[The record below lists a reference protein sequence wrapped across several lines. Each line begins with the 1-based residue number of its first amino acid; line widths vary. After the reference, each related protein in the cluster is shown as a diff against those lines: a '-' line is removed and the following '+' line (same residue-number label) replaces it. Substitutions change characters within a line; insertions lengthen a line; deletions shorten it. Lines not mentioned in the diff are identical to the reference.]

1 MVFEKK
7 TGIFLHLLPQA
18 VIEFVSS

>member
-7 TGIFLHLLPQA
+7 TGENVKKSI
-18 VIEFVSS
+18 ISDKSGN